1 MSTHDAYNLSVR
13 DSTEFTVP
21 TGGSGGDSQFDLI
34 DVTIN
39 VNGSADGLFE
49 VIRYGTFLVEDN
61 MLEDYYNTNKMIA
74 SLPALQPSSIINAH
88 VVIPHNGVA
97 TIQLAGN
104 VVYSISNVSVTGSLE
119 IFNEDTNAAVIG
131 VRGPGTLT
139 FTITPVGEA
148 ADDPSNPT
156 NPK

>member
-1 MSTHDAYNLSVR
+1 MSTYDAYNLSLR

-21 TGGSGGDSQFDLI
+21 TGESGGDSQFDLV

-39 VNGSADGLFE
+39 VNGSVEGLSD
-49 VIRYGTFLVEDN
+49 VIRYGSFLVEDDMIEN
-61 MLEDYYNTNKMIA
+61 YYNTNKIIA
-74 SLPALQPSSIINAH
+74 TFPVMQPSSIINAH
-88 VVIPHNGVA
+88 VVMPHNGIA

-104 VVYSISNVSVTGSLE
+104 PVYSISSVSVTGSLE
-119 IFNEDTNAAVIG
+119 IFNEDSNAASIG

-148 ADDPSNPT
+148 DDDPSNP
-156 NPK
+156 K